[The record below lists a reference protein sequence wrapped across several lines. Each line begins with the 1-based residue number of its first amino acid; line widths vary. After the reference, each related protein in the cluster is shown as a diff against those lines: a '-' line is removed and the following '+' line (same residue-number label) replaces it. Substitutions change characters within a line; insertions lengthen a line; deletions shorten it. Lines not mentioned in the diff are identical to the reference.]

1 MAIEPMLMRGG
12 SKNIHMSMISLIS
25 RISLL
30 FILGTPSLTL
40 SKRVKRV
47 KPGTM
52 YKEHDP
58 VHVVVNKVGPFN
70 NPTETYRYYSL
81 PFCKHHASPDEIQ
94 TEVDRED
101 DSEIELA
108 RERIRK
114 ALADRKGGVRHK
126 QRLGESIVGD
136 RRETSPYELSFMDNV
151 EWRGLCKVHLSKTEV
166 TKLKEAIHNNW
177 FFEMFV
183 EDLPMWG
190 YVGDISG
197 EDLILGELE
206 NSKTF
211 LFPHLHFRIGL
222 EANEHSGGRRIVSAT
237 LSTDSEKKVDIT
249 DPSKSVDVEFT
260 YSVEWYIDP
269 ETKWKDRMDRY
280 HDSRFLPNTFEV
292 HWLSI
297 INAIV
302 LVLLLTAFLVIIL
315 LRVLKNDFSR
325 YMEIDDQTMEEE
337 ESGWK
342 LIHGDV
348 FRFPQYPAV
357 FCAAVGTGVQLI
369 VASLFLFVLALMGV
383 VSTTKRGSV
392 LAAIIVLYC
401 LSSFVGGYWS
411 SRFYRQMGGKLW
423 VQNIVI
429 TAILF
434 PLPVFSVFAWVN
446 TIALFHGS
454 TSALP
459 FGAVFTV
466 FALYVF
472 CCFPLTVVGGI
483 LAKNY
488 SSADFNAPTRTT
500 KVAREIPTEV
510 PWYRGKPFQLL
521 IAACLPFSAIYIEM
535 HYIFATVWGH
545 QIYTLFGIVFLTF
558 ILLIVVTSFITVA
571 LLYFQLAR
579 EDHRWWWISYIN
591 GGATGFCIFLYSFYF
606 YFHSSEMK
614 GMLQG
619 SFYFGY
625 MTVISFAFFLML
637 GSSAFLCSLWFVR
650 HIYSR
655 IKCD

>member
-1 MAIEPMLMRGG
+1 MKMVIRLC
-12 SKNIHMSMISLIS
+12 
-25 RISLL
+25 LL
-30 FILGTPSLTL
+30 FVLYNSPSVW
-40 SKRVKRV
+40 SKRVRRV
-47 KPGTM
+47 NPGTH
-52 YKEHDP
+52 YKEHDA

-81 PFCKHHASPDEIQ
+81 PFCKHHASAEEVQ

-101 DSEIELA
+101 DEDVDVA

-114 ALADRKGGVRHK
+114 MLSADRKGGVSHK

-136 RRETSPYELSFMDNV
+136 RRETSPYELSFTDNV
-151 EWRGLCKVHLSKTEV
+151 EWRALCKVHLSNKEV
-166 TKLKEAIHNNW
+166 AKLKDAIHNNW
-177 FFEMFV
+177 FFEMFI

-190 YVGDISG
+190 YIGDISG
-197 EDLILGELE
+197 EDIILGELE
-206 NSKTF
+206 NSKTY
-211 LFPHLHFRIGL
+211 LFPHLHFRVGM
-222 EANEHSGGRRIVSAT
+222 EEDSHRSGGKRIVSVT

-249 DPSKSVDVEFT
+249 DTTKSLDVEFT
-260 YSVEWYIDP
+260 YSVEWFTDKDL
-269 ETKWKDRMDRY
+269 KWKDRMSRY

-325 YMEIDDQTMEEE
+325 YMEIDDQTIDEE

-348 FRFPQYPAV
+348 FRFPQYPAF
-357 FCAAVGTGVQLI
+357 FCSAVGTGIQLI
-369 VASLFLFVLALMGV
+369 LASLFLFALALLGV

-401 LSSFVGGYWS
+401 LFSVVGGYCS
-411 SRFYRQMGGKLW
+411 TRLYKQMGGKLW
-423 VQNIVI
+423 VRNVVI

-434 PLPVFSVFAWVN
+434 PFPVFSVFSWVN

-459 FGAVFTV
+459 FGAAFTV

-472 CCFPLTVVGGI
+472 LCFPLTVLGGI

-488 SSADFNAPTRTT
+488 STSDFNAPTRTT

-510 PWYRGKPFQLL
+510 PWYRGKLFQLV

-558 ILLIVVTSFITVA
+558 ILLIIVTSFITVS

-606 YFHSSEMK
+606 YFHSSEME
-614 GMLQG
+614 GWLQG

-625 MTVISFAFFLML
+625 MSVISFAFFLML

>member
-1 MAIEPMLMRGG
+1 MLPLCCRRTVSAAIIAVLTIAHLNSPSEA
-12 SKNIHMSMISLIS
+12 
-25 RISLL
+25 LL
-30 FILGTPSLTL
+30 GKKI
-40 SKRVKRV
+40 KRVKA
-47 KPGTM
+47 GTQ
-52 YKEHDP
+52 YNEHDA

-81 PFCKHHASPDEIQ
+81 PFCEHHESAEEMEKKDDDERLVEPNVQ
-94 TEVDRED
+94 
-101 DSEIELA
+101 A
-108 RERIRK
+108 N
-114 ALADRKGGVRHK
+114 RKGAMRHK

-136 RRETSPYELSFMDNV
+136 RRETSPYELTFMDDV
-151 EWRGLCKVHLSKTEV
+151 EWRLLCNQKLPAEQVA
-166 TKLKEAIHNNW
+166 KLKDAIHNNW
-177 FFEMFV
+177 FFEMFI

-190 YVGDISG
+190 YIGDISG

-206 NSKTF
+206 GSKTY
-211 LFPHLHFRIGL
+211 LFPHLHFRIGV
-222 EANEHSGGRRIVSAT
+222 NDNKIVAAS
-237 LSTDSEKKVDIT
+237 LSTDSERKVDIT
-249 DPSKSVDVEFT
+249 DPTKPVDVQFT
-260 YSVEWYIDP
+260 YSVEWYEEP
-269 ETKWKDRMDRY
+269 ELKWKDRMTRY
-280 HDSRFLPNTFEV
+280 HDPRFLPSSFEV

-325 YMEIDDQTMEEE
+325 YMEVDESMDEE

-348 FRFPQYPAV
+348 FRFPQYPAF
-357 FCAAVGTGVQLI
+357 FCSAIGTGFQLI
-369 VASLFLFVLALMGV
+369 VASMSLFVLALLGV

-401 LSSFVGGYWS
+401 LTSIVGGYWS
-411 SRFYRQMGGKLW
+411 TRLYRQMGGKLW
-423 VQNIVI
+423 VRNILL
-429 TAILF
+429 TTTLF
-434 PLPVFSVFAWVN
+434 PAPVMAVFCWVN
-446 TIALFHGS
+446 TLALLHGS

-459 FGAVFTV
+459 FGAGFTIV
-466 FALYVF
+466 ALF
-472 CCFPLTVVGGI
+472 IFLSFPLTVCGGI

-488 SSADFNAPTRTT
+488 ASADFNAPTRTT

-510 PWYRGKPFQLL
+510 PWFRGRPFQLL
-521 IAACLPFSAIYIEM
+521 IASCLPFSAIYIEM

-579 EDHRWWWISYIN
+579 EDHRWWWVTYIN

-606 YFHSSEMK
+606 YYHSSEMS
-614 GMLQG
+614 GMLQS

-625 MTVISFAFFLML
+625 MAVISYAFFLML
-637 GSSAFLCSLWFVR
+637 GSAAFQCSLMFVK

-655 IKCD
+655 VKCD